1 MTEIIYPL
9 IVKPVKWSMNWLNQ
23 DALGGI
29 MIEVYLYGKLRR
41 FTDSLREP
49 VQFPEALRR
58 EDVVF
63 VGEGMS

>member
-1 MTEIIYPL
+1 MAEIIYPL
-9 IVKPVKWSMNWLNQ
+9 IIKPVKWSMTWLNQ

-41 FTDSLREP
+41 FTDSLRDSA
-49 VQFPEALRR
+49 QFPEALRR

-63 VGEGMS
+63 VWEGMS